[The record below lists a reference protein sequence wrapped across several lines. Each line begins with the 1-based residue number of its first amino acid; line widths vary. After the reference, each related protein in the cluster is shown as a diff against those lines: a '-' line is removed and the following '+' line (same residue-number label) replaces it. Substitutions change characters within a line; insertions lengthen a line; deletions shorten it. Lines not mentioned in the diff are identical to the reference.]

1 VSFGSLE
8 RPERF
13 ERLERVERP
22 MLLRALLA
30 FLVLPG
36 VVAFAV
42 PLFIVWSRVREGTFN
57 AVALVLFVPGIA
69 LLIWCVRDFLVTGK
83 GTLAPWDPPRNL
95 VSSGPYRYSRN
106 PMYVG
111 VSLILWGWAIAFAS
125 WALVLYA
132 LIVMMAFHVRVLL
145 HEEPY
150 LARTHGRRWDDYR
163 AHVPRWVFPS
173 RRAVMFSWAALI
185 MVLALAGLTFEAYA
199 DAEAAREFPAPG
211 TMVDI
216 GGRRLHLVCVGREE
230 PMDPTVMFLSSGWG
244 NSMSSSRARERL
256 GTRTRVCSHDYLGRG
271 WSDAA
276 PSVTT
281 IGAMADDLGVLQ
293 DRAMLTGPF
302 VLVASSVGGLVAEM
316 FTRRYPERVA
326 GIVFVD
332 AAGSWRIPRIAGRRW
347 TVTALACTAG
357 VLSRFGVIRLM
368 DPFAIGDETEG
379 ERRSAAIT
387 YGARPW
393 TATCAL
399 ARGISATQR
408 EFEQA
413 PPLSPGMPVTVL
425 SASSTRQLL
434 PSFAEHFIDVQQL
447 RAEGVASHRE
457 MAERLHGSWKEI
469 PNSTHL
475 IADSQPDAVAD
486 AVFDMLDQLRSAQR

>member
-1 VSFGSLE
+1 MIRTLE
-8 RPERF
+8 RPNDMF
-13 ERLERVERP
+13 W
-22 MLLRALLA
+22 RAFAA
-30 FLVLPG
+30 FLFLPG
-36 VVAFAV
+36 LVAFAA
-42 PLFIVWSRVREGTFN
+42 PLFIGWPCVREGTIN
-57 AVALVLFVPGIA
+57 ALALVLLIPGIA
-69 LLIWCVRDFLVTGK
+69 LLLWCVRDFLVAGK

-95 VSSGPYRYSRN
+95 VSSGPYHYSRN

-111 VSLILWGWAIAFAS
+111 VSLILWGWAIAFGS

-132 LIVMMAFHVRVLL
+132 LIVMVAFHVRVLVN
-145 HEEPY
+145 EEPF

-163 AHVPRWVFPS
+163 ARVPRWIFPS
-173 RRAVMFSWAALI
+173 RRAIVFAWAAIIAL
-185 MVLALAGLTFEAYA
+185 VALAGLTFEAYA
-199 DAEAAREFPAPG
+199 DAEAAREFPPPG

-216 GGRRLHLVCVGREE
+216 GGRRLHLVCVGRDE
-230 PMDPTVMFLSSGWG
+230 PMDPTVLFLSSGWG

-256 GTRTRVCSHDYLGRG
+256 ATRTRVCSYDYAGRG

-276 PSVTT
+276 PRVMT
-281 IGAMADDLGVLQ
+281 IGDMANDFGVLQ
-293 DRAMLTGPF
+293 DRAKLTSPF
-302 VLVASSVGGLVAEM
+302 VLVGSSVGGLVAEL

-332 AAGSWRIPRIAGRRW
+332 GANSLMIPRIADRRW
-347 TVTALACTAG
+347 TVTTLACTAG

-368 DPFAIGDETEG
+368 DPFAIGNETEG

-399 ARGISATQR
+399 ARGMSATQR

-413 PPLSPGMPVTVL
+413 PPLSPGMPVAVL
-425 SASSTRQLL
+425 TASTTRQLL
-434 PSFAEHFIDVQQL
+434 PSFAEYFVDVQQV

-457 MAERLHGSWKEI
+457 LAQRLHGAWKEI

-486 AVFDMLDQLRSAQR
+486 AVFDVLDQLRTGQSEAR